1 MSKSLKVLERNR
13 KEVFR
18 KMPKTEEII
27 KGTLVVM
34 HNKCG
39 KPNCKCLRGEPHIAL
54 ALSQY
59 VHGKTKMTYIPK
71 AITNEVKFAVRN
83 YKDSIKCI
91 NELSGINLEIVK
103 KQI

>member
-18 KMPKTEEII
+18 KMPRTEEII

-34 HNKCG
+34 RNKCG
-39 KPNCKCLRGEPHIAL
+39 KPNCKCQKGHPHIAL

-59 VHGKTKMTYIPK
+59 VNGKTRMTYIPK
-71 AITNEVKFAVRN
+71 AIAKEVKTAVDN
-83 YKDSIKCI
+83 YKGTKKCI